1 MADSLFDTLQAQAF
15 RAGITPR
22 TKQAQNWFRKKVKDL
37 GDVNRR
43 SLLKDSALEK
53 SSQNIAGS
61 MYMYFYDPKHKAT
74 LPYYDR
80 FPLVIMVEPAEG
92 GFYGLNLH
100 YLPPGVRARFLDALM
115 QTAPKNI
122 TDTSRLKLR
131 YDLLKGVRKFKEF
144 EPCFK
149 RYLSSQIK
157 SQMVKVPM
165 TEWDIAIFLPTEQ
178 FAKVKAESVWRYSRK
193 QYSGK

>member
-1 MADSLFDTLQAQAF
+1 MASLFDKLQAQAF

-53 SSQNIAGS
+53 TSQNIAGS

-115 QTAPKNI
+115 QTAPKNM

>member
-1 MADSLFDTLQAQAF
+1 MASLFDTLQAQAF

-53 SSQNIAGS
+53 TSQNIAGS